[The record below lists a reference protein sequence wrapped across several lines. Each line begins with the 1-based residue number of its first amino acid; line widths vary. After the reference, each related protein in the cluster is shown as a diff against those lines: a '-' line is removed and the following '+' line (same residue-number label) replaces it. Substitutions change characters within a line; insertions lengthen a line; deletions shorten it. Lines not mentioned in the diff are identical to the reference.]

1 MENVLDITNLVK
13 TYGTRSNLF
22 PALKGINL
30 TVKAGEFMG
39 VMGPSGSGKTTLLNM
54 AATIDRPTSG
64 TIQIN
69 GQDIQR
75 KPRRRIWR
83 GFRLQSIGF
92 SFFQDYNLLDTLT
105 LRENIGSA
113 LSIAQRSP
121 KEIKR
126 GWEEIA
132 ATFDLTPQLDKYLI
146 RSPAVRTSAPRGP
159 RYGHTPGSGLAD
171 EPTGAWNTHFRAHI
185 CWKRKPGPN
194 EPQFARH
201 NSDGDARCQCP
212 SYCSQIVFLHDGKI
226 VHQLSRG
233 CDQERRAFFERT
245 FSMWFS
251 AMGER
256 RPHDLHK
263 ISPRGIFRAV

>member
-1 MENVLDITNLVK
+1 MGDNIVENVLDITNLVK

-75 KPRRRIWR
+75 MRAADLARFRCNQL
-83 GFRLQSIGF
+83 GFI
-92 SFFQDYNLLDTLT
+92 FQDYNLLDTLT
-105 LRENIGSA
+105 LRENIGLP

-121 KEIKR
+121 KEIKAR
-126 GWEEIA
+126 VEEIA
-132 ATFDLTPQLDKYLI
+132 ATFDLTPQLDKYPYQVSGGQNQ
-146 RSPAVRTSAPRGP
+146 RAAAARAMVTHPALV
-159 RYGHTPGSGLAD
+159 LAD
-171 EPTGAWNTHFRAHI
+171 EPTGALDTHS
-185 CWKRKPGPN
+185 
-194 EPQFARH
+194 ARTLLETLDRMNRNLH
-201 NSDGDARCQCP
+201 ATILMVTHDANAA
-212 SYCSQIVFLHDGKI
+212 SYCSQIVFLQDGKI

-233 CDQERRAFFERT
+233 NQERRAFFENILDVV
-245 FSMWFS
+245 S

-256 RPHDLHK
+256 ET
-263 ISPRGIFRAV
+263 A